1 LDLEQIYREQYRS
14 LVGFIA
20 KRTGDRARA
29 EELAQE
35 AFVRAIR
42 SRPRHPRSW
51 LYAVAANLVRDD
63 ARRAGVA
70 RQHLRVV
77 RQEAERDRNAPAA
90 DTAWTQNEDAA
101 RLRAALAALAERDRD
116 ALLLKEDGL
125 SYDEIAERLGL
136 SRGSIGTT
144 LARARQRLVS
154 AWEGGREASEDAAR

>member
-1 LDLEQIYREQYRS
+1 MDLEQIYREQYRS

-42 SRPRHPRSW
+42 SRPHNPRSW
-51 LYAVAANLVRDD
+51 LYAVATNLVRDD

-70 RQHLRVV
+70 RRHLRVV
-77 RQEAERDRNAPAA
+77 RQEAERERNVPAA
-90 DTAWTQNEDAA
+90 DTTWTKDEDGAQ
-101 RLRAALAALAERDRD
+101 LRAALASLSENDRD

-125 SYDEIAERLGL
+125 SYDEIAEQLGL

-144 LARARQRLVS
+144 LARARKRLVS
-154 AWEGGREASEDAAR
+154 AWEGGKEASEDAAR

>member
-1 LDLEQIYREQYRS
+1 MDLEQVYREQYRS

-42 SRPRHPRSW
+42 SRPEHPRSW

-70 RQHLRVV
+70 RRHLRIV
-77 RQEAERDRNAPAA
+77 RQEAEHERDVPAA
-90 DTAWTQNEDAA
+90 DTTWARDEDDA
-101 RLRAALAALAERDRD
+101 RLRAALASLAEHDRE
-116 ALLLKEDGL
+116 ALLLKEEGL
-125 SYDEIAERLGL
+125 SYDEIAARLGL

-144 LARARQRLVS
+144 LARARKRLVS
-154 AWEGGREASEDAAR
+154 AWKGGKEASEDAAR